1 MILLTR
7 SMPEQSMHRFY
18 ALHLAPTLFGEWTVV
33 SEWGRIGSLGTV
45 RRETF
50 ADEPAASAA
59 LENRLAR
66 KRRRG
71 YVHRVSARNSGLPP
85 VSLILRWCAV
95 LL

>member
-7 SMPEQSMHRFY
+7 SMPEQNMHRFY

-33 SEWGRIGSLGTV
+33 SEWGRIGSPGTV

-66 KRRRG
+66 KMRRG
-71 YVHRVSARNSGLPP
+71 Y
-85 VSLILRWCAV
+85 LRIAGAP
-95 LL
+95 